1 MMMNFET
8 VVRHYWPKAL
18 CSIKEDPKE
27 LERDREAIKAVT
39 DRQLP
44 TRRDDLRKWLW
55 FYRVLQGLTTVK
67 P

>member
-18 CSIKEDPKE
+18 RDIKEDPE
-27 LERDREAIKAVT
+27 ERVRDQEAIKAVT

-44 TRRDDLRKWLW
+44 ISGEMTCVHGSGSMVYFKA
-55 FYRVLQGLTTVK
+55 
-67 P
+67 